1 MSRLFALVL
10 PVLFAPL
17 AAAPAQQPKDKK
29 LTLQA
34 AAEMKFQVQG
44 HVHEVAVSPD
54 GKLVAVGTE
63 DVFLYD
69 ISGADPK
76 KVAFFDS
83 TVGFG
88 ITTLTFT
95 PDGKHVVFG
104 GRDWTVRVWGVEG
117 RRETGRV
124 KEHRSDVRSVAVS
137 PDGKLVASGSQDR
150 TAILWDLGED
160 GSLKE
165 KHVIRADGAS
175 GDAIQAVAFVSKGKG
190 LYTVTPQGTFRG
202 YTLAKGEPKLTG
214 GFKPPK
220 GGVGSACI
228 VPNAAGTLFAVA
240 DNAAVHL
247 VTPTGTAAGSLAGPA
262 GHKDDVTGVSF
273 SADGKHVAT
282 CGRDGTVIVWD
293 VATKAARYTKVRPG
307 TFSDVAFSPYVN
319 AVTGEMTLAAC
330 QDDGTVHVVRLAPR

>member
-1 MSRLFALVL
+1 MFRPLALLL
-10 PVLFAPL
+10 PVLLPL

-34 AAEMKFQVQG
+34 VGELKFKVEG
-44 HVHEVAVSPD
+44 HAHEVAVSPD

-69 ISGADPK
+69 VTGAEPK
-76 KVAFFDS
+76 KVAFFNS

-104 GRDWTVRVWGVEG
+104 GRDHTVRVWGVDEK
-117 RRETGRV
+117 RQTAKATEHKRDIRV
-124 KEHRSDVRSVAVS
+124 VAVS
-137 PDGKLVASGSQDR
+137 PDGKTVASGSDDE

-165 KHVIRADGAS
+165 KFVIRAEDKFGAS
-175 GDAIQAVAFVSKGKG
+175 VVSVAFVSKGKG
-190 LYTVTPQGTFRG
+190 LYTVNPNGTFRG
-202 YTLAKGEPKLTG
+202 YTLAKGAPKLTG

-220 GGVGSACI
+220 GGVSSQRI
-228 VPNAAGTLFAVA
+228 TPNAAGTLFAVA
-240 DNAAVHL
+240 DNAAVFL
-247 VTPTGTAAGSLAGPA
+247 VSPTGGAAGNLV
-262 GHKDDVTGVSF
+262 GHKENVTGASF
-273 SADGKHVAT
+273 SPDGKHVAT
-282 CGRDGTVIVWD
+282 CGRDGAVIVWD

-307 TFSDVAFSPYVN
+307 TFSGVAFAPSVN
-319 AVTGEMTLAAC
+319 ALTGEMTVAAC
-330 QDDGTVHVVRLAPR
+330 QDDGTVHVIRLAYR